1 MSPVPV
7 DCVKA
12 SAMIPS
18 VTAMP
23 TEPMSRSGR
32 RPTLSMSAMA
42 MNVTSTL
49 VTEVIVEIMNDW
61 LSSNPTACHSVVE

>member
-1 MSPVPV
+1 MS
-7 DCVKA
+7 
-12 SAMIPS
+12 PS

-23 TEPMSRSGR
+23 KEPVSRSGR
-32 RPTLSMSAMA
+32 RPILSMSAIA

-49 VTEVIVEIMNDW
+49 VTDVIVEIMNDW